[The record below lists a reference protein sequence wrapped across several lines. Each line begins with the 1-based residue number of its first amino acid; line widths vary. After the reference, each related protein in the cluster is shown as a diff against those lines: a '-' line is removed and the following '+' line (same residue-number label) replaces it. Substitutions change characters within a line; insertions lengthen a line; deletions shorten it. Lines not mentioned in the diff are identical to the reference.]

1 MRNFFK
7 FLFFFATVLLISC
20 TRLGGNLNSKILIKV
35 PELNSSHINNLGL
48 SSDPSSLS
56 DMNCYMVFVSGPE
69 EDLQKNSCPTKGDL
83 ALGIPSKD
91 LKFGLYFGGFNPG
104 AEISFEV
111 PSGNSR
117 ILHLIGMS
125 VKSQEICRDFKT
137 QGFPSRQESSKPY
150 LLGTADNIF
159 FEAAKTIEIPI
170 VMNFNSANS
179 ISKCSGPDLSDE
191 EDDGD
196 EDEDPGE
203 TPGDGSNE
211 PYLRFEGLGRWDF
224 MTNKELGTV
233 GQCYLVTPSLYQ
245 NGQPWVDP
253 SFAPLS
259 IDVSSFVAG
268 QFYSDSSCS
277 GSPVMTLS
285 IPLGAYQSAGG
296 YYFKSTSVLTDIPLT
311 GWTITGNS
319 QTLQSVSQVVDFG
332 YPKITFFGSDKLPMN
347 LCSRYHLKS
356 ELHEGGSLLAPSG
369 GINLTLSDNA
379 SFYLRSSNDCLTGTT
394 VHMATATEG
403 QQFYLKINSPSTTI
417 NFQDHMTASASGVN
431 YIVSPFSV
439 ETSSYH
445 NHVDAMSVYARD
457 NAIVR
462 GECNAISIRLVNFDG
477 GAASAKNLMN
487 LYFNVPQG
495 AGSFY
500 TLSDCSGAPVGSIP
514 LVAGESEL
522 NIGFKANALP
532 EAILTSGQI
541 PVEFHFGSIRIK
553 DTPAHLPSIYMF
565 DVVDPMDPW
574 FLSAD
579 PPNFHGATVVGSH
592 EFNDDGGAPNT
603 FKLIELQGAY
613 DYLDSVKCYNGSDFV
628 NCSSV
633 QIDTSTIPYKYKWAS
648 TDASSGISRMVQ
660 FNYTDGVMSGHREVT
675 ISGDKLY
682 GNGFKV
688 VSCGSIASVNETI
701 ESLNTHN
708 SGVLCL
714 PENSNHA
721 RSSVALTLNTASR
734 IGIIGH
740 SSGTSVID
748 ANNINGISVMYLYG
762 STNFP
767 SSNFH
772 VSNLKFR
779 GVTNS
784 SRISIS
790 NPTPGSSVMAEFN
803 NIDIDDMGISTTTSM
818 IDISNSSPNATI
830 KLKNSKIKTSGS
842 YNSGISLLGVNNIT
856 IENLKIETT
865 SEFGISI
872 SNLSLINGQ
881 NIKILNT
888 EITTTGGEALKW
900 DNSGATSGTGIEVVN
915 SKFMMKT
922 PGAAVKSVVSFT
934 NKITNGIFENNVVE
948 SELGA
953 SNNGLVSFYSGASN
967 DLGLSVRTNTL
978 SQGFSTKAIMKST
991 GSENTNII
999 DFLDNSLV
1007 LTSSG
1012 NNSIGF
1018 VEVTAS
1024 STFNFWTGISDP
1036 PGGGNV
1042 ACSDNGSY
1050 IFTTGY
1056 TNSGAMGGGLGLGT
1070 IPIIMNNMSTTS
1082 KRCKG
1087 LY

>member
-1 MRNFFK
+1 MSHLFK
-7 FLFFFATVLLISC
+7 LLFFLATVLLISC

-35 PELNSSHINNLGL
+35 PELTSSHINHLSL

-56 DMNCYMVFVSGPE
+56 DMNCYMVFISGPE

-83 ALGIPSKD
+83 ALGIPSKNV
-91 LKFGLYFGGFNPG
+91 KFGLYIGGFNPG
-104 AEISFEV
+104 SEISFEV

-117 ILHLIGMS
+117 VIHLIGMS

-137 QGFPSRQESSKPY
+137 QGFPSKQESSKPY
-150 LLGTADNIF
+150 LLGTADNVF

-170 VMNFNSANS
+170 VMNFSSANG
-179 ISKCSGPDLSDE
+179 ISKCSGPDIPDE
-191 EDDGD
+191 AGDGG
-196 EDEDPGE
+196 ENPGE
-203 TPGDGSNE
+203 TPGEGSNK

-224 MTNKELGTV
+224 MTNKELGTL

-268 QFYSDSSCS
+268 QFYSDSGCS
-277 GSPVMTLS
+277 SSPVTTLS
-285 IPLGAYQSAGG
+285 IPLGAYRSAAG

-319 QTLQSVSQVVDFG
+319 QPLQSVSQVVDFG
-332 YPKITFFGSDKLPMN
+332 YPKITFFGSDKLPVN

-356 ELHEGGSLLAPSG
+356 ELYEGGSLMAPSG
-369 GINLTLSDNA
+369 GINFALSDNA
-379 SFYLRSSNDCLTGTT
+379 SFYLRASNDCLTGTT

-403 QQFYLKINSPSTTI
+403 QQFYLKIYSPTTTI
-417 NFQDHMTASASGVN
+417 DLQDYITASAAGVN
-431 YIVSPFSV
+431 YVVSSFII
-439 ETSSYH
+439 ETSAYH

-500 TLSDCSGAPVGSIP
+500 TLSDCTGAPIGSIP

-532 EAILTSGQI
+532 ETILTSGQI

-553 DTPAHLPSIYMF
+553 DIPSQLPSIYMF
-565 DVVDPMDPW
+565 DVVDPLDPW
-574 FLSAD
+574 FLSAV
-579 PPNFHGATVVGSH
+579 PPSFHGATVVGSH
-592 EFNDDGGAPNT
+592 EFNDDGGTPNT
-603 FKLIELQGAY
+603 FKFIELQGDY
-613 DYLDSVKCYNGSDFV
+613 DYLDSVKCYDGSDFV
-628 NCSSV
+628 NCNST
-633 QIDTSTIPYKYKWAS
+633 QLDTSTIPYKYKWAS

-660 FNYTDGVMSGHREVT
+660 FNYTDSGMSGHRELI

-688 VSCGSIASVNETI
+688 VNCGSIAAVNETI

-721 RSSVALTLNTASR
+721 RSSVALTLNAASR

-748 ANNINGISVMYLYG
+748 ANSINSTLVMFLYG

-767 SSNFH
+767 SSNFY
-772 VSNLKFR
+772 VANLKFR
-779 GVTNS
+779 GVTDS

-790 NPTPGSSVMAEFN
+790 NPTPGSSVLAEFN

-818 IDISNSSPNATI
+818 ISISNSSPNVTI
-830 KLKNSKIKTSGS
+830 KLRNSKIKTSGS
-842 YNSGISLLGVNNIT
+842 YNSGISLLGVNNIA

-865 SEFGISI
+865 SEFGIRIQNSTA
-872 SNLSLINGQ
+872 INGQ

-888 EITTTGGEALKW
+888 EIITTGGEALKW
-900 DNSGATSGTGIEVVN
+900 DNSGATSGTGIEIVN
-915 SKFMMKT
+915 SKFLMKM
-922 PGAAVKSVVSFT
+922 PGAAAKSVVSLT

-948 SELGA
+948 SEPGA
-953 SNNGLVSFYSGASN
+953 SNNGLVYFYSGALN

-978 SQGFSTKAIMKST
+978 SQGFSTKAIMQST
-991 GSENTNII
+991 GNQNTDII

-1007 LTSSG
+1007 STSSA
-1012 NNSIGF
+1012 NNFIGF
-1018 VEVTAS
+1018 VEVTS
-1024 STFNFWTGISDP
+1024 GSTFNFWTGISDP

-1050 IFTTGY
+1050 IFTSSY
-1056 TNSGAMGGGLGLGT
+1056 TNNGSMGGGLGLPT
-1070 IPIIMNNMSTTS
+1070 IPIIMNNLSTTS